1 MRYYGM
7 TKYSEM
13 LLPEQKSLSIMVVV
27 GLRIL
32 LITTMQK
39 IVVSVGVALMSEK
52 EENRELFMMVAGIEL
67 GKKITRLRIQVP

>member
-1 MRYYGM
+1 M